1 MFDAIQTLIDGSLQ
15 SLNYDETI
23 TCTIIDNSN
32 KARGEYV
39 VDDGSSTFIAY
50 SDFTS
55 YANNTSVYVTIP
67 QGNYD
72 NRKIILG
79 RRTSQDS
86 EYYNYVAPTESYV
99 DITNNVLSIK
109 HDSGGNEEIFSILAN
124 GDLASKGPIY
134 TWQGSFK
141 GYDRIGIKASFKTYL
156 NQFKPISGSY
166 GLYLKVWHQDEITN
180 EEQINNFL
188 FGQNEMYGDV
198 YNFNT
203 FFSQEAVYDISDF
216 GTIKRIDI
224 YLYQLQDFKS
234 KLGNGAEIEDVYIP
248 HEETLI
254 IGGQTSTINL
264 EDNIFVSDLY
274 LSFGYDLKS
283 FTEDKVINYTLQSM
297 EYSSSNTEE
306 ERKRKIQCRWVHKT
320 LDGEI
325 ISIYDQYG
333 LDKYNGELYWYH
345 YVLND
350 DIESKYGGKYW
361 QEIDNTRNKFEHN
374 EIVCQTTVQDEHYK
388 AVIITLSNER
398 INYINNL
405 KAKIQTYDIF
415 ARDDEDIQK
424 LLIELDKYQLRVPEQ
439 INNDYLRWLNNNS
452 EIVSHEA
459 FEAIKEIISNNA
471 MSQDEKRKRIQEIY
485 NYAKQP
491 YDITIVTAI
500 LNKMLADNEN
510 DKQVK
515 FLNDVI
521 VAWESLPLYD
531 KYEDILTI
539 HNTTMVQ
546 ANLAVDLIQAITI
559 EVGDKDGRNGV
570 YNIYGEDG
578 QILNRTY
585 SLERH
590 KLILNYNSL
599 LTGMSQFD
607 GNGTEIVTWKIPLT
621 NTMIQ
626 TPADGIEY
634 DSSKPNLEGIKD
646 ANGNDI
652 PSYKI
657 EGEFIYIRRVIGN
670 VDQNVEIGGF
680 CTKTTEQIFRIK
692 DYYSA
697 VGNNTIY
704 CSVEKGGYT
713 YGNNITLIFG
723 TAGTNGTDYTFRISL
738 SENAEH
744 GQTLLATPQ
753 VYDYNNQKIEISQ
766 IIKQDWLYKDSKNII
781 SCSSLDNDK
790 QQFNIIP
797 LSNSQPHCFNIL
809 KTTIAIKEIKTFLTT
824 YTNIPWSSDIN
835 TYNHYEGPDKIF
847 YNSQGIDPVYYKGIF
862 KIYDYLDREQ
872 TGLTWEIKI
881 NETDNA
887 NENLQNFYPSVE
899 IKDGNYSLKVPSMYI
914 KENEMCCLVAKKN
927 GSVVWYQPLLI
938 MQNSFSSALLNSWNG
953 DLFIDEKNGT
963 VMAPMLGAGKKN
975 SDNSFSGVLMGD
987 VTRAEDKRTLTGVYG
1002 YDNGIQSYSLTED
1015 GKATFG
1021 ASGKGQIMIDGNKG
1035 TIKSGNY
1042 VANNGQ
1048 QGMKIDLENGEIDSY
1063 NFRLNSKYI
1072 TMNSREDAVNYF
1084 TIKGSGTVTQTT
1096 YTYNGAILATDNN
1109 NQIYGAGIT
1118 EREVDIQNK
1127 TLINVGNSSFYLQT
1141 LNYNNNIGQESGLKF
1156 DLQKNKLIANEGF
1169 TLRAINH
1176 MVKVAGTTIQ
1186 SVQYPEHFV
1195 QVHSKYETVNENG
1208 QQKNYNHTLL
1218 ENINTINYKNYYF
1231 KLGNSSEYQNDWENV
1246 DNFQLY
1252 YKSNL
1257 KPNTY
1262 TSSLSAYYYKKDL
1275 ENVDLYT
1282 TITSDN
1288 FEVNKDIYTKKIE
1301 CHYSKDDITTS
1312 FSTLYKKYT
1321 TSSLIV
1327 IPSVTA
1333 SEIVNGN
1340 TYHYVSNNTL
1350 KPTTVPVA
1358 GIDKYYTDILND
1370 QNRYYYWQPSNT
1382 VTSSVPGIYKSF
1394 NYSGNNNYTFI
1405 DLPSGYNVSEL
1416 YTGSGDYMKG
1426 VMTIDATANEYPIKL
1441 DLGNDTPFK
1450 LSWAGLL
1457 TTTKLN
1463 AIGGSIGRWEISNTD
1478 LSADNGKIKLV
1489 PYGTIQVTYGDN
1501 DSYSG
1506 KTTTGTYTC
1515 GYISVGNSGITS
1527 TTTTTYSAAYV
1538 NSLQAASSSSTS
1550 DSTTTGVNNI
1560 VTTNSEGS
1568 FTTSD
1573 FGKYYEVPNQSY
1585 YYKVISTEPPYYERT
1600 HSVNGGI
1607 QLLSNGLVSIYKLY
1621 IQGGGGTWDGCAK
1634 YSQYTIASN
1643 HTHTLSATASV
1654 NSNQNFYTIFDNM
1667 SSTVTTYYDC
1677 TNTSADVATTSA
1689 VSSKTAQQIFVSKK
1703 GNMTATA
1710 NLSGNSNSYSLKNSL
1725 SYDGV
1730 GTHEG
1735 NFVQLSG
1742 YEAAAEATKT
1752 WADRSM
1758 ALEKKIKEL
1767 SDDLEAATDYQESDT
1782 SYYFSGNGTTRY
1794 AIKAC
1799 RSDVSGIILSVTQA

>member
-1 MFDAIQTLIDGSLQ
+1 MFDAIQTIIDGSLQ

-23 TCTIIDNSN
+23 TCTIVDNSN
-32 KARGEYV
+32 RARGEYI

-99 DITNNVLSIK
+99 DITSNVLTTK
-109 HDSGGNEEIFSILAN
+109 YDSNGNEEIFSILAN
-124 GDLASKGPIY
+124 GELASKGPIY
-134 TWQGSFK
+134 TWKGSLK

-156 NQFKPISGSY
+156 NQLKPIAGSY
-166 GLYLKVWHQDEITN
+166 GLYIKVLHSDEITN
-180 EEQINNFL
+180 EEQTSNFL
-188 FGQNEMYGDV
+188 FSQNEMYGNI

-203 FFSQEAVYDISDF
+203 FFEQEAVYDISAFD
-216 GTIKRIDI
+216 IVKRIDI

-234 KLGNGAEIEDVYIP
+234 QLGDGVEIADIYIP
-248 HEETLI
+248 HQETLT
-254 IGGQTSTINL
+254 IGGQSSTIDL
-264 EDNIFVSDLY
+264 EDNIFVSNLY

-283 FTEDKVINYTLQSM
+283 FTEDKVINYTLDSM
-297 EYSSSNTEE
+297 EYSSSNTNE
-306 ERKRKIQCRWVHKT
+306 ERKRELQCRWVHKNQ
-320 LDGEI
+320 DNDI
-325 ISIYDQYG
+325 ISVYDQDG
-333 LDKYNGELYWYH
+333 LDKNNGKLYWYH
-345 YVLND
+345 YVLD
-350 DIESKYGGKYW
+350 DKIESEYGGKYW
-361 QEIDNTRNKFEHN
+361 EEIDNSRNKFG
-374 EIVCQTTVQDEHYK
+374 ISVICQTTVQDEYYK
-388 AVIITLSNER
+388 AVIITLPNER
-398 INYINNL
+398 IAYINNL
-405 KAKIQTYDIF
+405 KNNLLTYDIF
-415 ARDDEDIQK
+415 AKDDQNIQQ
-424 LLIELDKYQLRVPEQ
+424 LINELDNYGKQSY
-439 INNDYLRWLNNNS
+439 S
-452 EIVSHEA
+452 
-459 FEAIKEIISNNA
+459 ISNVA
-471 MSQDEKRKRIQEIY
+471 E
-485 NYAKQP
+485 
-491 YDITIVTAI
+491 I
-500 LNKMLADNEN
+500 LNELYTGNEN
-510 DKQVK
+510 EKQVK
-515 FLNDVI
+515 FLENAI
-521 VAWESLPLYD
+521 NTWESLPLYD
-531 KYEDILTI
+531 QYEEILTI

-546 ANLAVDLIQAITI
+546 ANLAVDLVQAITI

-585 SLERH
+585 SMERH

-607 GNGTEIVTWKIPLT
+607 GNGTEIVTWKIPLI

-626 TPADGIEY
+626 TPTDGIEY
-634 DSSKPNLEGIKD
+634 DSSKPILEGVKD
-646 ANGNDI
+646 ANGNNI
-652 PSYKI
+652 PSYEF

-670 VDQNVEIGGF
+670 VDQDVEIGGF
-680 CTKTTEQIFRIK
+680 YTKTTEQIFRIK

-766 IIKQDWLYKDSKNII
+766 IFKQDWLYKDSKNII
-781 SCSSLDNDK
+781 SYSNPLNNDK
-790 QQFNIIP
+790 QFNIIP

-809 KTTIAIKEIKTFLTT
+809 KTTIIINEIKTYLTT

-847 YNSQGIDPVYYKGIF
+847 YNSQGINPVYYKGIF

-881 NETDNA
+881 NETDNT
-887 NENLQNFYPSVE
+887 NENLKKFYPSVE
-899 IKDGNYSLKVPSMYI
+899 FKDGNYSLKVPSMYI

-938 MQNSFSSALLNSWNG
+938 MQNSFSSALLNNWNG
-953 DLFIDEKNGT
+953 DLLIDEENGT

-975 SDNSFSGVLMGD
+975 SDNSFSGVLIGD
-987 VTRAEDKRTLTGVYG
+987 ITRAEDERTLTGVYG
-1002 YDNGIQSYSLTED
+1002 YDKGIQSYSLTED

-1021 ASGKGQIMIDGNKG
+1021 ASGKGQIIMDGNKG

-1063 NFRLNSKYI
+1063 NFRLNSKYV
-1072 TMNSREDAVNYF
+1072 TMNSREDAINYF

-1109 NQIYGAGIT
+1109 NQIYGTGIT

-1141 LNYNNNIGQESGLKF
+1141 LNFNNNIGQESGLKF

-1169 TLRAINH
+1169 TLKAINH

-1186 SVQYPEHFV
+1186 PVQYPEYFV

-1252 YKSNL
+1252 YKSDL

-1262 TSSLSAYYYKKDL
+1262 TSSLSAYYYKEDL
-1275 ENVDLYT
+1275 ENIDLYT

-1301 CHYSKDDITTS
+1301 CHYSKDNTTTS

-1333 SEIVNGN
+1333 NEMVSGN
-1340 TYHYVSNNTL
+1340 TYHYVSNNIL

-1358 GIDKYYTDILND
+1358 GIDKYYTDISND

-1394 NYSGNNNYTFI
+1394 NYSGNNNYTFT
-1405 DLPSGYNVSEL
+1405 DLPSGYNISEL
-1416 YTGSGDYMKG
+1416 YTGSGVYMKG

-1441 DLGNDTPFK
+1441 DLGNETPFK

-1478 LSADNGKIKLV
+1478 LSADNGRIKLV

-1506 KTTTGTYTC
+1506 KTTTDTYTC

-1527 TTTTTYSAAYV
+1527 TTTTTYSATYV
-1538 NSLQAASSSSTS
+1538 NSLQTASSSSTS
-1550 DSTTTGVNNI
+1550 DSTTTGVNNVI
-1560 VTTNSEGS
+1560 TTNSEGN

-1573 FGKYYEVPNQSY
+1573 FGKYYKVPNQSY

-1654 NSNQNFYTIFDNM
+1654 NSNQKFYTIFDSTSTAM
-1667 SSTVTTYYDC
+1667 SKYINC
-1677 TNTSADVATTSA
+1677 TDTSADATDTGSEST
-1689 VSSKTAQQIFVSKK
+1689 VQQISVSAK

-1710 NLSGNSNSYSLKNSL
+1710 NLSGNSNSYSLRISL
-1725 SYDGV
+1725 SYDGS
-1730 GTHEG
+1730 GSHTG
-1735 NFVQLSG
+1735 NFVVEDG
-1742 YEAAAEATKT
+1742 YNAAAAATKR
-1752 WADRSM
+1752 WQLRSYNQ
-1758 ALEKKIKEL
+1758 AKKIKEL
-1767 SDDLEAATDYQESDT
+1767 NDDLEAAKAYGESGTKYYYGANGSTKYQ
-1782 SYYFSGNGTTRY
+1782 
-1794 AIKAC
+1794 IKAC
-1799 RSDVSGIILSVTQA
+1799 RSGISDIYLSVTQV